1 MKNKAGIT
9 LITLVITI
17 IVLLILLGISVSLI
31 IGDNGVISK
40 ATDAVKE
47 NKSAM
52 AKEEIE
58 LALASCESEYLDKHA
73 NDSYVTKNEFFTK
86 ENIDKYL
93 GGKASVEDLRH
104 DGNGQFYLT
113 YILQDNNEKYRF
125 VIDNQ
130 DKIILRNKSF
140 MLGSFETNYSYNDK
154 PVLVMGDE
162 FEFDNVKINNGK
174 LNIEYFIEGERET
187 ASLDIIKYNNFDCV
201 DFKDIY
207 EYDESLPTLIIDSNY
222 EIVKDLSKCN
232 FKDYYYVISLNF
244 DEEYQYLISGNYI
257 VDYGYWIENWF
268 NDKTIKFANFIGY
281 NNLDIAPYS
290 CVIYRKLDDLVDQ
303 IYDTK
308 YLQEDF
314 KDAVDLLNT
323 IKIENDT
330 SVSTERENNFI
341 KSITYENSEYI
352 ATLNYVIGYDGYP
365 AFSAEWSHGEGIY
378 NFCDMSTILYDI
390 GTKQPSKIRN
400 KSTKQY
406 IKYNDLLE
414 ELENSENEE
423 EIYEKYEFKQE
434 TKIHILKQGKI
445 IKS

>member
-113 YILQDNNEKYRF
+113 YILKDNNEKYRF

-187 ASLDIIKYNNFDCV
+187 ASLKSSCR
-201 DFKDIY
+201 
-207 EYDESLPTLIIDSNY
+207 
-222 EIVKDLSKCN
+222 
-232 FKDYYYVISLNF
+232 
-244 DEEYQYLISGNYI
+244 YLVSYI
-257 VDYGYWIENWF
+257 
-268 NDKTIKFANFIGY
+268 
-281 NNLDIAPYS
+281 
-290 CVIYRKLDDLVDQ
+290 
-303 IYDTK
+303 
-308 YLQEDF
+308 
-314 KDAVDLLNT
+314 
-323 IKIENDT
+323 
-330 SVSTERENNFI
+330 
-341 KSITYENSEYI
+341 
-352 ATLNYVIGYDGYP
+352 
-365 AFSAEWSHGEGIY
+365 
-378 NFCDMSTILYDI
+378 
-390 GTKQPSKIRN
+390 
-400 KSTKQY
+400 
-406 IKYNDLLE
+406 
-414 ELENSENEE
+414 
-423 EIYEKYEFKQE
+423 
-434 TKIHILKQGKI
+434 
-445 IKS
+445 